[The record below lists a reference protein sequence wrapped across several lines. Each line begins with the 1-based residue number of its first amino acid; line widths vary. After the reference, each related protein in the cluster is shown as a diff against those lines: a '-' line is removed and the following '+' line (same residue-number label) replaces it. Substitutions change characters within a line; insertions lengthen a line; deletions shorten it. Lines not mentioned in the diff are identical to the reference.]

1 MSSLPRTL
9 GREAIRADISASTH
23 TSYRNTY
30 IDNSNEQPASTDSDP
45 GGNASVNVVVDTN
58 DGKDDGDSSD
68 HS

>member
-1 MSSLPRTL
+1 MSSPPRTL
-9 GREAIRADISASTH
+9 GKEAIRAAISASTH
-23 TSYRNTY
+23 TSYRKAY
-30 IDNSNEQPASTDSDP
+30 IDNSNEEPACTNGDP